1 MSQKPVV
8 LIYDINNAV
17 VDETAAII
25 GRTGLYTSINTYN
38 ETNALEAMAQYN
50 RGLSLLTNRL
60 SCIITGWNRHRKP
73 RDQFL
78 FHVRSREGRS
88 PLRKPTPVIIVTE
101 DHRLDLKRMALDPT
115 DGNAAAYL
123 DVETFQSELPLILQK
138 VAFEDKAHELNA
150 VAFAQVQRESD

>member
-17 VDETAAII
+17 VDNAAAII
-25 GRTGLYTSINTYN
+25 GKTGLYTSINTYN
-38 ETNALEAMAQYN
+38 ETNALEAMEQYN
-50 RGLSLLTNRL
+50 RGVGLLTNRL
-60 SCIITGWNRHRKP
+60 SCIITGWNHYKKP

-78 FHVRSREGRS
+78 FHVRAQEHRS
-88 PLRKPTPVIIVTE
+88 PLRGPTPVIIITE

-115 DGNAAAYL
+115 DGNVAAYL
-123 DVETFQSELPLILQK
+123 DADDFQADLPTILQK

-150 VAFAQVQRESD
+150 VAFAQVQREID